1 MTSNEWNKNFQCSS
15 PTPQYLHLPSNI
27 YKIKQLQYAREREK
41 KKNKIGTQ
49 ESSKCVFCV
58 NLYCKQTFTR
68 YLKCAKEEP
77 KIWLVFIRMW
87 CYWGVNAQSWNMK
100 TRKMLLMPLPFQ
112 SKSSAFL
119 FICLPAAKVGNCFQ
133 LPRWCYFKVTA
144 HWQLRRKNYT
154 QYSKN
159 YWVSANYIYFLN
171 IIQRHNKRHKRTIIL
186 ITKTQYLKLFNS
198 LHDICVIN

>member
-1 MTSNEWNKNFQCSS
+1 MLFIFKSGPKQQVESIHTQAVLNEFTHHLHVKQVWLNVSAHPFKMNQTSIATLKKNREIIILIIKTSNEWKENFQRSS

-100 TRKMLLMPLPFQ
+100 TQKNAPH
-112 SKSSAFL
+112 A
-119 FICLPAAKVGNCFQ
+119 
-133 LPRWCYFKVTA
+133 TA
-144 HWQLRRKNYT
+144 LW
-154 QYSKN
+154 
-159 YWVSANYIYFLN
+159 I
-171 IIQRHNKRHKRTIIL
+171 
-186 ITKTQYLKLFNS
+186 
-198 LHDICVIN
+198 